1 MSSRSLKAVGALTV
15 ALATAVALVPSSA
28 QAATRRALSE
38 QQELVNRARATFA
51 RFRGDPGL
59 TGFREHER
67 DALAFLIIPKA
78 VRVGLIFGG
87 SGGPGV
93 VVARNGRSWNGPS
106 FYSIGT
112 ASFGLQAG
120 VDVSEIIV
128 AVMTQRGVNALL
140 SGSTRLGVD
149 ASVAAGPA
157 GIGAGRAPRPTA
169 DFVYY
174 SRAKGLYGGATL
186 EGAVIRPN
194 YEWNEAYYRGPASPS
209 EILIAGSLRSTGSR
223 RLLATV
229 ETSPRVAVV
238 RRYRS

>member
-1 MSSRSLKAVGALTV
+1 MSSRNLKAVGALAVAFAV
-15 ALATAVALVPSSA
+15 ALALAPASA
-28 QAATRRALSE
+28 QAATRRSLSE

-51 RFRGDPGL
+51 RFREDPGL
-59 TGFREHER
+59 TGFREHEG
-67 DALAFLIIPKA
+67 DALAFLIIPRA
-78 VRVGLIFGG
+78 VRVGLLFGG

-106 FYSIGT
+106 FYSVGT

-120 VDVSEIIV
+120 VDVSEIVV
-128 AVMTQRGVNALL
+128 AVMTPRGLNTLL
-140 SGSTRLGVD
+140 SGHTRLGVD

-186 EGAVIRPN
+186 EGAVIRPDS
-194 YEWNEAYYRGPASPS
+194 EWNAAYYRGTATPR
-209 EILIAGSLRSTGSR
+209 EILIAGSLRNTGSR

-229 ETSPRVAVV
+229 ETPSLRVAV
-238 RRYRS
+238 RR

>member
-1 MSSRSLKAVGALTV
+1 MSSRNLKVAGVLTV
-15 ALATAVALVPSSA
+15 AFAVAVALVPARA
-28 QAATRRALSE
+28 QAAVRRPISE
-38 QQELVNRARATFA
+38 QQELVNRARATFTS
-51 RFRGDPGL
+51 FRTDPGL

-78 VRVGLIFGG
+78 VRIGLIFGG

-106 FYSIGT
+106 FYSVGT

-120 VDVSEIIV
+120 VDISEIIV
-128 AVMTQRGVNALL
+128 AAMTPRGLNALL

-174 SRAKGLYGGATL
+174 SRARGLYGGATL
-186 EGAVIRPN
+186 EGAVIRPD
-194 YEWNEAYYRGPASPS
+194 YGSNEAYYRGPASPR
-209 EILIAGSLRSTGSR
+209 EILIAGSLRNTGSR

-229 ETSPRVAVV
+229 ELSPRVAVR

>member
-1 MSSRSLKAVGALTV
+1 MSSRNLKVAGVLAVAV
-15 ALATAVALVPSSA
+15 AVALT
-28 QAATRRALSE
+28 AAPAKAAARQTISE
-38 QQELVNRARATFA
+38 QQELVNRARATFTS
-51 RFRGDPGL
+51 FREDPGL

-128 AVMTQRGVNALL
+128 AVMTPRGLNALL
-140 SGSTRLGVD
+140 SGSTRLGMD

-174 SRAKGLYGGATL
+174 TRAKGLYGGATL
-186 EGAVIRPN
+186 EGAMIRPN
-194 YEWNEAYYRGPASPS
+194 TEWNDAYYRGPASPR
-209 EILIAGSLRSTGSR
+209 EILIAGSLRNTGSR

-229 ETSPRVAVV
+229 ETASLRVAV
-238 RRYRS
+238 RR